1 MLRQGIAFSSTQV
14 YPTSNRS
21 TGLGIAN
28 AIARVGGLVCPLVAV
43 DLVRSCQ
50 QGLAVSLFSAVPVVA
65 AVAVMF
71 FPVETKGRALA
82 DSVDSPTS
90 K

>member
-1 MLRQGIAFSSTQV
+1 
-14 YPTSNRS
+14 
-21 TGLGIAN
+21 LGIAN

-50 QGLAVSLFSAVPVVA
+50 QGLAVSLFSAVPVA
-65 AVAVMF
+65 AGVAVMF
-71 FPVETKGRALA
+71 FPVETQGRPLSDMVD
-82 DSVDSPTS
+82 DSSTS

>member
-1 MLRQGIAFSSTQV
+1 MPFLTKGSCLQV
-14 YPTSNRS
+14 YPTNSRS

-50 QGLAVSLFSAVPVVA
+50 QGLAVSLFSAVPVA
-65 AVAVMF
+65 AGVAVMF
-71 FPVETKGRALA
+71 FPVETQGRPLSDMVD
-82 DSVDSPTS
+82 DSSTS

>member
-1 MLRQGIAFSSTQV
+1 MQV
-14 YPTSNRS
+14 YPTSSRS

-28 AIARVGGLVCPLVAV
+28 SFARIGGLVCPLVAV

-50 QGLAVSLFSAVPVVA
+50 QGLAVSLFTAVPLLA
-65 AVAVMF
+65 GVAVLF
-71 FPVETKGRALA
+71 FPVETKGKPLSDMVERDPL
-82 DSVDSPTS
+82 VR